1 MSMAARLREHGSN
14 GLKTIMNKT
23 ILIRELGD
31 ASVLRYETSAI
42 PALGPNDV
50 LVRQEAIGVNFIDTM
65 VRSGRY
71 PAALPAVLGFEAAGV
86 VEAVGSDHL
95 PFRLGERVGYF
106 FAPNAYANYNVVDAS
121 ALVALPDDITTAQ
134 AAAFLAKGLTA
145 WMGLRALH
153 VLKAGESILVQ
164 GASGN
169 VGSMVTRWAR
179 HLGATVI
186 GVASSEQKL
195 PAVAKVTTLAL
206 ASSDAHF
213 MDKVRALQPHGVDVV
228 YDFVGGATFPS
239 SLAAVRNDGKILTI
253 GAAAG
258 QPRIDRD
265 EVAARSIQVRGGGTP
280 QYVTPAN
287 QAAAAAELFAAI
299 RQGIF
304 DDIEVSKHSLK
315 DASAVHD
322 MMDTRRL
329 VGIPVLFPEPNSNR
343 LGA

>member
-1 MSMAARLREHGSN
+1 
-14 GLKTIMNKT
+14 MNKA

-31 ASVLRYETSAI
+31 ASVLRYETTDI
-42 PALGPNDV
+42 LALGPNDV

-71 PAALPAVLGFEAAGV
+71 PAALPTVLGFEAAGV
-86 VEAVGSDHL
+86 VEAVGSTHL
-95 PFRLGERVGYF
+95 SFKVGDRVGYF
-106 FAPNAYANYNVVDAS
+106 FAPDAYAEYNVVDAS
-121 ALVALPDDITTAQ
+121 ALVVLPNDITMAQ
-134 AAAFLAKGLTA
+134 AATFLAKGLTA

-153 VLKAGESILVQ
+153 SLTAGESILVQ

-169 VGSMVTRWAR
+169 VGSILTRWAR

-186 GVASSEQKL
+186 GVAGSEQKL
-195 PAVAKVTTLAL
+195 PAVAKAATLAL

-213 MDKVRALQPHGVDVV
+213 IDKIMALQPDGVDVV
-228 YDFVGGATFPS
+228 YDFVGGATFPT
-239 SLAAVRNDGKILTI
+239 SLAAVRDGGMILTI
-253 GAAAG
+253 GASAG

-265 EVAARSIQVRGGGTP
+265 EVATRSIQVRGGGTP

-287 QAAAAAELFAAI
+287 QTAAASELFAAI

-304 DDIEVSKHSLK
+304 DDIAISKHLLK
-315 DASAVHD
+315 EASAVHD

-329 VGIPVLFPEPNSNR
+329 VGIPVLLP
-343 LGA
+343 

>member
-1 MSMAARLREHGSN
+1 
-14 GLKTIMNKT
+14 MNKA

-31 ASVLRYETSAI
+31 ASVLRYETRAI
-42 PALGPNDV
+42 PALGPHDV

-71 PAALPAVLGFEAAGV
+71 PAALPTVLGFEAAGV
-86 VEAVGSDHL
+86 VEALGSDHL
-95 PFRLGERVGYF
+95 PFALGDRVGYF
-106 FAPNAYANYNVVDAS
+106 FAPNAYADYNVVDAS
-121 ALVALPDDITTAQ
+121 ALVALPDDITTTQ
-134 AAAFLAKGLTA
+134 AAAFLTKGMTA

-153 VLKAGESILVQ
+153 SLKAGESILVQ

-169 VGSMVTRWAR
+169 VGAMVMRWAR

-186 GVASSEQKL
+186 GVAGSEQKL
-195 PAVAKVTTLAL
+195 SAVAKVAALAL
-206 ASSDAHF
+206 VSSDAHF

-239 SLAAVRNDGKILTI
+239 SLAAVRNGGKILTI

-258 QPRIDRD
+258 EPWINQD

-287 QAAAAAELFAAI
+287 QSAVAAELFAAI
-299 RQGIF
+299 RHGIF
-304 DDIEVSKHSLK
+304 DDIDLSTHLLK
-315 DASAVHD
+315 DARVVHD
-322 MMDTRRL
+322 MIDARL
-329 VGIPVLFPEPNSNR
+329 LLGIPVLLPEPHQNH

>member
-1 MSMAARLREHGSN
+1 
-14 GLKTIMNKT
+14 MNKA

-31 ASVLRYETSAI
+31 ASVLRYETRAI
-42 PALGPNDV
+42 PALGPHDV

-71 PAALPAVLGFEAAGV
+71 PAALPTVLGFEAAGV
-86 VEAVGSDHL
+86 VEALGSDHL
-95 PFRLGERVGYF
+95 PFGLGDRVGYF
-106 FAPNAYANYNVVDAS
+106 FAPNAYADYNVVDAS
-121 ALVALPDDITTAQ
+121 ALVALPDDISTTQ
-134 AAAFLAKGLTA
+134 AAALLTKGMTA
-145 WMGLRALH
+145 WMGLHALH
-153 VLKAGESILVQ
+153 SLKAGESILVQ

-169 VGSMVTRWAR
+169 VGAMVMRWAR

-186 GVASSEQKL
+186 GVAGSEQKL
-195 PAVAKVTTLAL
+195 SAVAKVAALAL
-206 ASSDAHF
+206 VSSDAHF

-239 SLAAVRNDGKILTI
+239 SLAAVRNGGKILTI

-258 QPRIDRD
+258 DPRINQD

-280 QYVTPAN
+280 QYVTSAN
-287 QAAAAAELFAAI
+287 QSAVAAELFAAI

-304 DDIEVSKHSLK
+304 DDIDVSQHLLK

-322 MMDTRRL
+322 MMDSRRL
-329 VGIPVLFPEPNSNR
+329 LGIPVLLPESHQNHP
-343 LGA
+343 GA

>member
-1 MSMAARLREHGSN
+1 
-14 GLKTIMNKT
+14 MNKA

-31 ASVLRYETSAI
+31 ASVLRYETRAI
-42 PALGPNDV
+42 PALGPHGV

-71 PAALPAVLGFEAAGV
+71 PAALPTVLGFEAAGV
-86 VEAVGSDHL
+86 VEALGSDHL
-95 PFRLGERVGYF
+95 PFALGDRVGYF
-106 FAPNAYANYNVVDAS
+106 FAPNAYADYNVVDAS
-121 ALVALPDDITTAQ
+121 ALVALPDDITTTQ
-134 AAAFLAKGLTA
+134 AAAFLTKGMTA

-153 VLKAGESILVQ
+153 SLKAGESILVQ

-169 VGSMVTRWAR
+169 VGAMVMRWAR

-186 GVASSEQKL
+186 GVAGSEQKL
-195 PAVAKVTTLAL
+195 SAVAKVAALAL
-206 ASSDAHF
+206 VSSDAHF

-239 SLAAVRNDGKILTI
+239 SLAAVRNGGKILTI

-258 QPRIDRD
+258 EPWINQD

-287 QAAAAAELFAAI
+287 QSAVAAELFAAI
-299 RQGIF
+299 RHGIF
-304 DDIEVSKHSLK
+304 DDIDLSTHLLK
-315 DASAVHD
+315 DARVVHD
-322 MMDTRRL
+322 MIDARL
-329 VGIPVLFPEPNSNR
+329 LLGIPVLLPEPHQNHP
-343 LGA
+343 GA

>member
-1 MSMAARLREHGSN
+1 MAARSPEHGSN
-14 GLKTIMNKT
+14 RLKTTMNKT

-31 ASVLRYETSAI
+31 ASVLRYETRAV
-42 PALGPNDV
+42 PALGPHDV

-71 PAALPAVLGFEAAGV
+71 PAALPAVLGFEAAGI
-86 VEAVGSDHL
+86 VEAVGSAHL
-95 PFRLGERVGYF
+95 PFGPGDRVGYF
-106 FAPNAYANYNVVDAS
+106 FAPNAYADYNVVNAS
-121 ALVALPDDITTAQ
+121 ALVALPDDITTTQ
-134 AAAFLAKGLTA
+134 AAAFLAKGMTA

-153 VLKAGESILVQ
+153 AIKAGESILVQ

-169 VGSMVTRWAR
+169 VGAMVARWAR

-186 GVASSEQKL
+186 GVAGSEQKL
-195 PAVAKVTTLAL
+195 PAVARVAALAL

-239 SLAAVRNDGKILTI
+239 SLAAVRNGGEILTI

-315 DASAVHD
+315 DAGAVHA

-329 VGIPVLFPEPNSNR
+329 VGIPVLIPEPRQNHP
-343 LGA
+343 GA

>member
-1 MSMAARLREHGSN
+1 
-14 GLKTIMNKT
+14 MNKA

-31 ASVLRYETSAI
+31 ASVLRYETRAI
-42 PALGPNDV
+42 PDLGPHDV

-71 PAALPAVLGFEAAGV
+71 PAALPTVLGFEAAGV
-86 VEAVGSDHL
+86 VEALGSDHL
-95 PFRLGERVGYF
+95 PFGLGDRVGYF
-106 FAPNAYANYNVVDAS
+106 FAPNAYADYNVVDAS
-121 ALVALPDDITTAQ
+121 ALVALPDDISTTQ
-134 AAAFLAKGLTA
+134 AAAFLTKGMTA

-153 VLKAGESILVQ
+153 SLKAGESILVQ

-169 VGSMVTRWAR
+169 VGAMVMRWAR

-186 GVASSEQKL
+186 GVAGSEHKL
-195 PAVAKVTTLAL
+195 SAVAKVAALAL
-206 ASSDAHF
+206 VSSDAHF

-239 SLAAVRNDGKILTI
+239 SLAAVRNGGKILTI

-258 QPRIDRD
+258 EPRINQD

-280 QYVTPAN
+280 QYVTSAN
-287 QAAAAAELFAAI
+287 QGAVAAELFAAI

-304 DDIEVSKHSLK
+304 DDIDVSQHLLK

-322 MMDTRRL
+322 MMDSRRL
-329 VGIPVLFPEPNSNR
+329 LGIPVLLPEPDQNHP
-343 LGA
+343 GA

>member
-1 MSMAARLREHGSN
+1 
-14 GLKTIMNKT
+14 MNKA

-31 ASVLRYETSAI
+31 ASVLRYETRAI
-42 PALGPNDV
+42 PDLGPHDV

-71 PAALPAVLGFEAAGV
+71 PAALPTVLGFEAAGV
-86 VEAVGSDHL
+86 VEALGSDHL
-95 PFRLGERVGYF
+95 PFGLGDRVGYF
-106 FAPNAYANYNVVDAS
+106 FAPNAYADYNVVDAS
-121 ALVALPDDITTAQ
+121 ALVALPDDISTTQ
-134 AAAFLAKGLTA
+134 AAAFLTKGMTA

-153 VLKAGESILVQ
+153 SLKAGESILVQ

-169 VGSMVTRWAR
+169 VGAMVMRWAR

-186 GVASSEQKL
+186 GVAGSEHKL
-195 PAVAKVTTLAL
+195 SAVAKVAALAL
-206 ASSDAHF
+206 VSSDAHF

-239 SLAAVRNDGKILTI
+239 SLAAVRNGGKILTI

-258 QPRIDRD
+258 EPRINQD

-280 QYVTPAN
+280 QYVTSAN
-287 QAAAAAELFAAI
+287 QGAVAAELFAAI

-304 DDIEVSKHSLK
+304 DDIDVSQHLLK

-322 MMDTRRL
+322 MMDSRRL
-329 VGIPVLFPEPNSNR
+329 LGIPVLLPEPHQNHP
-343 LGA
+343 GA

>member
-1 MSMAARLREHGSN
+1 MTL
-14 GLKTIMNKT
+14 NKA

-31 ASVLRYETSAI
+31 ASVMRYEATAL
-42 PALGPNDV
+42 PTLGPNDV
-50 LVRQEAIGVNFIDTM
+50 LVRHEAIGVNFVDTM

-71 PAALPAVLGFEAAGV
+71 PTALPTVLGFEAAGI
-86 VEAVGSDHL
+86 VEAVGSDL
-95 PFRLGERVGYF
+95 PTFMRGDRVGYF

-121 ALVALPDDITTAQ
+121 VLVALPDDINTTQ
-134 AAAFLAKGLTA
+134 AAAFLTKGLTA
-145 WMGLRALH
+145 WMGLQALH
-153 VLKAGESILVQ
+153 SLKAADSILVQ
-164 GASGN
+164 GASGS
-169 VGSMVTRWAR
+169 VGSILTRWAR

-186 GVASSEQKL
+186 GVAGSDEKL
-195 PAVAKVTTLAL
+195 PAVAKVATLAL

-239 SLAAVRNDGKILTI
+239 SLAAVRNGGKILTI

-265 EVAARSIQVRGGGTP
+265 EVAGRSIQVRGGGTP

-287 QAAAAAELFAAI
+287 QAAAASALFAAI
-299 RQGIF
+299 RHGIF
-304 DDIEVSKHSLK
+304 DDIAISKHSLK

-322 MMDTRRL
+322 MMDARRR
-329 VGIPVLFPEPNSNR
+329 VGIPVLFPEPNQNR